1 VLEEPPVPEED
12 TPRGG
17 WLPPR
22 APGAAD
28 PPRYE
33 PGREGAPRWQPPP
46 APSDWTPA
54 EPAAEPEAEAEPAR
68 APAPTAAPRGERP
81 VFVTG
86 AGQRDAGATVAVT
99 LAIIALALLLLSI
112 GAGFWLTLPLS
123 GIALHLGRRARDRAQ
138 VDGRSQANAGMV
150 LGMVGVVLGLL
161 AAIGWIVAIIFL
173 GYGPSDLQHDLQ
185 RELDRQSRE
194 AFIHAALALFGR

>member
-1 VLEEPPVPEED
+1 VLEDPPVPEEE

-33 PGREGAPRWQPPP
+33 PGGPGTPRWQPPP

-54 EPAAEPEAEAEPAR
+54 EPTAAAEPEPAR
-68 APAPTAAPRGERP
+68 APAPTAASRGERP
-81 VFVTG
+81 VFVAG
-86 AGQRDAGATVAVT
+86 AGQRDAGATIAVT
-99 LAIIALALLLLSI
+99 IAIIALALLLLSI

-123 GIALHLGRRARDRAQ
+123 GLALHLGRRARDRAQ
-138 VDGRSQANAGMV
+138 VDGRRQANAGMV

-161 AAIGWIVAIIFL
+161 AAIGWIVAIIVL

-194 AFIHAALALFGR
+194 AFIHAARALFGR

>member
-1 VLEEPPVPEED
+1 MLEDPPVPDED

-33 PGREGAPRWQPPP
+33 PGAEGAPRWQPP
-46 APSDWTPA
+46 ARPSQWTPA
-54 EPAAEPEAEAEPAR
+54 EPAEPVEPPASAS
-68 APAPTAAPRGERP
+68 APAARDERP
-81 VFVTG
+81 VFV
-86 AGQRDAGATVAVT
+86 AGPAQRDVGATMAVT
-99 LAIIALALLLLSI
+99 LAIIALGLLMLSI

-123 GIALHLGRRARDRAQ
+123 GIALHLGRRARDRAAT
-138 VDGRSQANAGMV
+138 DGRGKANAGMV

-161 AAIGWIVAIIFL
+161 AAIGWIVAIIVL

-194 AFIHAALALFGR
+194 AFIYAARALLGR